1 MNKPLFQLIFSQIK
15 EFVREPGALFWSFI
29 FPIAMAWG
37 LGMAFSD
44 HKEIIR
50 SVAIVSNKGTHDSL
64 LNKFLNRNTTKI
76 LSHSEDG
83 IPRHEKTIKNNKLG
97 NVTYRFLCTSWD
109 SAVVLLKR
117 GNVNMILTENK
128 KGIQYHFDPANP
140 EAQLIQ
146 MQLPLLINNQVVNMN
161 TEAVNPLTIAG
172 TRYIDFLVPGLMAM
186 GVMMSCLWGVSY
198 TLIEKRSKRLLRRMV
213 ATPLKKSH
221 FLMAQLITRILITF
235 CESLVLIV
243 FAYYYFHLTIQGSLL
258 ALMVLFLAGNFA
270 FIGIAILISS
280 HTSNVQ
286 MGNGLINA
294 VVTPMMLLS
303 GIFFSYHN
311 FPSWAVIVI
320 KVLPL
325 TIFAD
330 SVRSIFIE
338 GAGLMQASTSI
349 IILTLTGVVTFGAGL
364 KFYKWF

>member
-1 MNKPLFQLIFSQIK
+1 MKKPLIQLIFTQIK

-50 SVAIVSNKGTHDSL
+50 NVAIVRCSSTHDSL
-64 LNKFLNRNTTKI
+64 LKNFLNNQTKKI
-76 LSHSEDG
+76 QLHSDDG
-83 IPRHEKTIKNNKLG
+83 ILQHEKTITNKKLG
-97 NVTYRFLCTSWD
+97 NTSYRFLCTSWD
-109 SAVVLLKR
+109 SAVILLKR
-117 GNVNMILTENK
+117 GNINVILTENE

-146 MQLPLLINNQVVNMN
+146 MQLPSLINHQTINAD
-161 TEAVNPLTIAG
+161 TEFIKPLTVEG

-198 TLIEKRSKRLLRRMV
+198 TLIEKRSKKLLRRMV

-221 FLMAQLITRILITF
+221 FLIAQLLTRILITL

-243 FAYYYFHLTIQGSLL
+243 FAYYYFHLQIQGSIP
-258 ALMVLFLAGNFA
+258 ALIILFLVGNIA

-311 FPSWAVIVI
+311 FPSWAVTVI
-320 KVLPL
+320 KILPL

-338 GAGLMQASTSI
+338 GAGLMQVSTSI
-349 IILTLTGVVTFGAGL
+349 IILTVTGVITFGVGL
-364 KFYKWF
+364 KIYKWF